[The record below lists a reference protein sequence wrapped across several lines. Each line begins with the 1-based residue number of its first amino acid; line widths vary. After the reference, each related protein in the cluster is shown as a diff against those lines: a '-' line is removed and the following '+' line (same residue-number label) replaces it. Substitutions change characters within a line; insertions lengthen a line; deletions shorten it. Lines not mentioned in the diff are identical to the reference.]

1 MIDPVTP
8 MSRRACRADGE
19 ASPRRSPRAG
29 RVEFR
34 AYAGA
39 EGLASIEAD
48 WAEVLATIEHPHF
61 VHHHAWYDA
70 YARHLARDP
79 ERLRFFVA
87 YADGAPVAVFP
98 LAARE
103 QRVAGVPLR
112 TLEFPT
118 AKLFLSCDLVFDRNP
133 ATAGLVAALVEHLRE
148 EAPEPWDA
156 LVLWNLLEGSAGW
169 FSLSAVPPPRTL
181 SEEADR
187 CHVLPSM
194 PFDERLRKLRKNFR
208 GVLRRARAAV
218 AQEPGVELVRAR
230 TPGEIAAALP
240 EFLAVEAS
248 GWKGANGSAI
258 GCDARLSAFYST
270 VALELAASGGAE
282 INLLR
287 ARGRCIAAQYCLK
300 ADRCL
305 YVLKIGYDEEQA
317 RLAPGQ
323 VLLAHVLERCHAERD
338 VDVVNLVSD
347 GAWQERWRCES
358 YARFSAFV
366 FNRSARGLAAYA
378 AMKAKAR
385 LRPLVRAARTAL
397 RRARGGERPAPDE
410 E

>member
-1 MIDPVTP
+1 MIDPVIP
-8 MSRRACRADGE
+8 MSRRPSRGATA
-19 ASPRRSPRAG
+19 
-29 RVEFR
+29 VEFR

-39 EGLASIEAD
+39 EGLARVEAD
-48 WAEVLATIEHPHF
+48 WAEVLDGIEHPHF

-70 YARHLARDP
+70 WARHLARDP
-79 ERLRFFVA
+79 ERLRIFVA

-103 QRVAGVPLR
+103 QRVAGLTLR

-118 AKLFLSCDLVFDRNP
+118 ARLFLSCDLVFDRNP
-133 ATAGLVAALVEHLRE
+133 ATAGLVASFVEHLRE
-148 EAPEPWDA
+148 RAPEPWDA

-169 FSLSAVPPPRTL
+169 SSLRAVPPPRTVL
-181 SEEADR
+181 EEADR
-187 CHVLPSM
+187 CHFLPVM
-194 PFDERLRKLRKNFR
+194 ALDERMRMLRKNFR

-218 AQEPGVELVRAR
+218 AQEPGAEFVRAR

-270 VALELAASGGAE
+270 VALGRAASGGAE

-287 ARGRCIAAQYCLK
+287 TGGRCIAAQYCLK
-300 ADRCL
+300 AGRCL
-305 YVLKIGYDEEQA
+305 YVLKIGYDEDRA
-317 RLAPGQ
+317 RLAPGH

-338 VDVVNLVSD
+338 VDVVNLVSE

-358 YARFSAFV
+358 SARCSAFA
-366 FNRSARGLAAYA
+366 FNGSARGLAAYA
-378 AMKAKAR
+378 AMRAKAR
-385 LRPLVRAARTAL
+385 LRPLVRSARSAL
-397 RRARGGERPAPDE
+397 RRARSDERAGPDE